1 MKFSFAVTILLIIG
15 CTHGKEAKRR
25 LKAKKESKQSAES
38 SAGPTIPTIPGVKA
52 GNVILSQYID
62 YPPYAMLGEAEDDF
76 PLSGFGAEVARG
88 LEEVC
93 DISITVAQTDWGNCW
108 TSEDKIG
115 IGLARGEFHGCMTYT
130 HTAGVRNRFLDFSAP
145 ILSANKAAGIITRLK
160 DGVPVISGSSDLSGV
175 KVADVL
181 GWAPTA
187 DNLAIVTNTCT
198 GEKFSGYEIV
208 KPKEVTGNENQDA
221 LLSLLNGDADA
232 LWIYADQ
239 AYNYGCANK
248 SDSDTHDCTLW
259 DGLGTEFA
267 YIHSGMFDFVRAGT
281 TLAMSKKGSG
291 LPEVLDPCIESFL
304 KTESYYEL
312 CEKYEQT
319 KGCFPNEFFPAGAD
333 SEKTEYNTPPNE
345 LPSGCIGGYCGCS

>member
-1 MKFSFAVTILLIIG
+1 MKFYFAVIILVTIGSI
-15 CTHGKEAKRR
+15 HGEETKRR
-25 LKAKKESKQSAES
+25 LKSKKGSKQSVGS

-52 GNVILSQYID
+52 GNIVLSQYID
-62 YPPYAMLGEAEDDF
+62 YPPFSMLGEAEDDF
-76 PLSGFGAEVARG
+76 PLSGFAVDVARG

-93 DISITVAQTDWGNCW
+93 DIHITVAQTDWDNCW
-108 TSEDKIG
+108 TKADTIG
-115 IGLARGEFHGCMTYT
+115 RGLALAEMHGCMAYT

-145 ILSANKAAGIITRLK
+145 ILSRNKAAGIITRLEG
-160 DGVPVISGSSDLSGV
+160 GVPVISGSSDLSGI
-175 KVADVL
+175 KVADVK

-198 GEKFSGYEIV
+198 GEKFSGYEMII
-208 KPKEVTGNENQDA
+208 PEEVTGNENDDA

-239 AYNYGCANK
+239 AYNSGC
-248 SDSDTHDCTLW
+248 DTHDCTLW
-259 DGLGTEFA
+259 ERLGTDFA
-267 YIHSGMFDFVRAGT
+267 YIHSGMFDFTRAGT

-304 KTESYYEL
+304 QTESYYNL

-319 KGCFPNEFFPAGAD
+319 KDCFENEFFPAGVD
-333 SEKTEYNTPPNE
+333 SEETAYNTPSNE
-345 LPSGCIGGYCGCS
+345 LPAGCIDGYCGCP